1 MTDDHAID
9 ARGLPELPCRDFVE
23 CVTAYLDDGL
33 TPVDRARF
41 ELHLQDC
48 PHCLLYLEQ
57 LRAAARAAG
66 RIDAEA
72 LPPRVREDLMRAFDA
87 WAAEARDSA

>member
-1 MTDDHAID
+1 MNDDHAT
-9 ARGLPELPCRDFVE
+9 AASSLPELPCRDFVE
-23 CVTAYLDDGL
+23 CVTAYLEDAL
-33 TPVDRARF
+33 SPRDRVRF
-41 ELHLQDC
+41 ELHLADC

-57 LRAAARAAG
+57 IRATARAAG
-66 RIDAEA
+66 GIDAET